1 MSSAAVIGGRRF
13 RKIKVQPRTKPETT
27 GNQKFFAGFFQK
39 KPCLLAF
46 PNAGAMRRVLGG
58 VR

>member
-39 KPCLLAF
+39 KAVLACF
-46 PNAGAMRRVLGG
+46 S
-58 VR
+58 